1 MELDRLDLEIL
12 GALRANARRSN
23 REIARELRI
32 ADSTCHDRVRRLQE
46 EGVITGYHAE
56 VDLEA
61 MGRSVQAIIAVRLQ
75 PKTRE
80 AVEQFRDTV
89 TRLDDVLAVFV
100 VTGSDDFLVQVA
112 VPTTRALEAFVLD
125 HIARYPHTA
134 DVRTSLIYEHRRKTF
149 SARPSR
155 SGGRP
160 KR

>member
-1 MELDRLDLEIL
+1 MELDRTDLAIIA
-12 GALRANARRSN
+12 ALRANARRSN

-32 ADSTCHDRVRRLQE
+32 ADSTCHDRVRRLQQ
-46 EGVITGYHAE
+46 EGVISGYHAD

-75 PKTRE
+75 PKTRK
-80 AVEQFRDTV
+80 AVEEFRDMV

-125 HIARYPHTA
+125 HIAQYPHIA
-134 DVRTSLIYEHRRKTF
+134 DVRTSLVYEHRRTTF
-149 SARPSR
+149 APPPSR
-155 SGGRP
+155 ARA
-160 KR
+160 RRLR

>member
-1 MELDRLDLEIL
+1 MELDRLDLDIL
-12 GALRANARRSN
+12 AELRANARRSN

-32 ADSTCHDRVRRLQE
+32 ADSTCHDRVRRLQQ
-46 EGVITGYHAE
+46 EGVIRGYHAE

-75 PKTRE
+75 PKTRK
-80 AVEQFRDTV
+80 AVEEFRDMV

-125 HIARYPHTA
+125 HIAQYPHTA
-134 DVRTSLIYEHRRKTF
+134 DVRTSLVYEHRRRRF
-149 SARPSR
+149 SPPATRSSR
-155 SGGRP
+155 RS